1 MIGLL
6 SSGWPK
12 GKIGSMLP
20 TVPRLRLV
28 FATIAMLA
36 LTLSISPARTEA
48 RGSVQRVGVEPVWIE
63 VPDTWRLRDGP
74 AEDNPHYDAP
84 SQVPG
89 LGPSVAIALE
99 DSSNGPHRE
108 GAAKVLSREG
118 RLIDGHQAEILHWR
132 FDAEGSRGITVVLED
147 MRPGQRMLVMGWMPE
162 QDWSRRSGEIMRIV
176 DSIRVG
182 DDSAAGDVQGGAA
195 AVPSGPLK
203 TFEVGNIAAVQ
214 NGPSRPALIKLK
226 TAVFVRTIRT
236 YHWNNARGAK
246 PGTITLTSGDGRVHG
261 PWRARGLPGQGG
273 VRNAYWEVRVD
284 ERIEAGTYTVSTSN
298 NATWATNAGTGGR
311 GFYTI
316 TWQEIAEDDTPE
328 IGGTPSDSSTAQ
340 PHDTPSNEAPVSAGM
355 QAGSPS
361 ADAVLFDGVA
371 GENWAELGI
380 AGGDFK
386 KFARFDNRT
395 LVVDAPA
402 GSGWAKTGV
411 WSKGMPVPAVV
422 NDGAKLTFALDPERT
437 SSLVLA
443 LGTRDGIEEWSAH
456 DIRVAWSRGDD
467 GLSAR
472 MTLWLRQ
479 VEVMAVRLG
488 PDAPAKIE
496 IEIGADRAVKV
507 SVPSGEHLE
516 ALLPEDVAG
525 KPMRIYALAHAPGEQ
540 KPAQM
545 ALRTITLGA
554 PTPSSSLSS
563 DPHAPLEGTRKLSLF
578 DGNLGSR
585 WIANAAQG
593 GRFSEHA
600 RLVNG
605 ALLVDVPK
613 DNGLGRVGFYSAEP
627 VVWLDRF
634 TGEASATLSF
644 RFDGARTTGFMIA
657 LTVPGAGGVLG
668 ALPGEPAAVLHWRRK
683 AKGAG
688 TRATLSIVPPHTG
701 PAIDEQLLDTMPSEV
716 KLVLT
721 PGGLAVIA
729 DGFSDK
735 VTPWPAAVSGNGLR
749 VWVMSLPDDAQQPVK
764 MALQSITL
772 EQTAGDMPAAEAPQ
786 AGVAP
791 LDTRVLASAVA
802 HGDWEPAGVAGGDF
816 ARFARWT
823 DTGLAVDVPSGSS
836 WGKTGLLSAAP
847 VVELDERAYR
857 TPYRIRV
864 TVDPRATT
872 GFAFALG
879 GDKRPDMWATNRLWV
894 SLVRH
899 DGGRY
904 MLAVHRTNYEVWSR
918 MIAASVVEQQWDGTL
933 DIDLGINWSRVTMGK
948 VTTIRAPAGFDWLSK
963 LHASIVS
970 HPARENEASRLSLRS
985 ISGGWVTPA
994 GMSSDERLELVDN
1007 KLFDADGFLADLAS
1021 GATPALAGVAGQTSL
1036 GKADVGGLLD
1046 APELSVKP
1054 EPPSSQTPPAP
1065 ADRRSHWL
1073 DSIWPV
1079 SVAHAQAAPTTPD
1092 CAKEVDAHI
1101 EEARRIEITLGDQG
1115 DIKGAM
1121 VDLGLTL
1128 LGKSKFEDD
1137 SWKETI
1143 RGLADRA
1150 VNAWQD
1156 GQAIGEDWNDDRAG
1170 DMVVHFMQAAMK
1182 IGLSSDSLAD
1192 ERTFRDINRNVR
1204 DTWAKALKNLPEDRA
1219 RAIIADLSKSVTG
1232 ATPNHDLYKEL
1243 LDKGSQID
1251 FGTAFGQGAEG
1262 ERKAMLWTLANTTL
1276 TTFSP
1281 HYAIG
1286 KEIANVAVQTA
1297 KRAKAFVVNDRVR
1310 SMYEAWREEIAKN
1323 GGAGQDAFYAA
1334 RTVIGD
1340 RVPLTEAKNALR
1352 KSPNEA
1358 VSDAAAESYL
1368 FKQFAKWYEAEKG
1381 AGKAADGLSKA
1392 KSGLGSTKCRWEI
1405 ERQLPAGAGGGDK
1418 CKYEIEVLKKYAA
1431 LDAQIRSRL
1440 NAWMKPGNA
1449 CSAPAAIDSDVQH
1462 LMCQLVQWGE
1472 DGYKASLSKRLEDC
1486 GLLDYGKDR
1495 SALVNRVKERLPK
1508 LNVEKLT
1515 ALMNR
1520 AGIPSADEFLNC
1532 LCQDGG
1538 GFHYYKG
1545 ADAGGPCRRIG
1556 PLGGVSWS
1564 GFRVK
1569 DYSGC
1574 AKAFPLKDGRTVID
1588 AIADTA
1594 MGIRI
1599 DQK

>member
-1 MIGLL
+1 
-6 SSGWPK
+6 
-12 GKIGSMLP
+12 MLP
-20 TVPRLRLV
+20 SLRGLRRIFAGLTVLAITLV
-28 FATIAMLA
+28 MV
-36 LTLSISPARTEA
+36 SPLDAGARSE
-48 RGSVQRVGVEPVWIE
+48 VQRAGVEPVWIE
-63 VPDTWRLRDGP
+63 VPMNWRLREGP
-74 AEDNPHYDAP
+74 ADDNPHYDAP
-84 SQVPG
+84 SAVPG

-99 DSSNGPHRE
+99 DAGNGPHRE
-108 GAAKVLSREG
+108 GAATVLSRQH
-118 RLIDGHQAEILHWR
+118 RLIDGHKAEILHWR
-132 FDAEGSRGITVVLED
+132 FADEGSRGITVVLED
-147 MRPGQRMLVMGWMPE
+147 MRPGQRILVMGWMPE
-162 QDWSRRSGEIMRIV
+162 PDWGQRASEIMRIV

-182 DDSAAGDVQGGAA
+182 DDSAEGDVQTVTAG
-195 AVPSGPLK
+195 VPAGPVK

-214 NGPSRPALIKLK
+214 NGPSRPTVIKLK

-246 PGTITLTSGDGRVHG
+246 PGTITLTSGEGRVYG
-261 PWRARGLPGQGG
+261 PWRARGLAGQGG
-273 VRNAYWEVRVD
+273 VRNAYWEAQID
-284 ERIEAGTYTVSTSN
+284 ERVEAGTYTISTSS

-316 TWQEIAEDDTPE
+316 TWQEIVEDDTPE
-328 IGGTPSDSSTAQ
+328 IGGSSSESSTDK
-340 PHDTPSNEAPVSAGM
+340 PDGTPSNNATAPVSSGP
-355 QAGSPS
+355 QAGSPT
-361 ADAVLFDGVA
+361 AATVLFDGVPGA
-371 GENWAELGI
+371 NWAELGI

-395 LVVDAPA
+395 LVVDVPA
-402 GSGWAKTGV
+402 GSGWAKTGI
-411 WSKGMPVPAVV
+411 WSKDMPVPAVAHS
-422 NDGAKLTFALDPERT
+422 GAKLTFALDPRRT

-456 DIRVAWSRGDD
+456 DIRVAWSRSDD

-472 MTLWLRQ
+472 LTLWLRQ
-479 VEVMAVRLG
+479 AEVMAVRLG
-488 PDAPAKIE
+488 PDAPASIE
-496 IEIGADRAVKV
+496 IEIGTDRAIKV

-516 ALLPEDVAG
+516 ALLPQDVAG
-525 KPMRIYALAHAPGEQ
+525 RPMRIYALAHAPGEQ

-545 ALRTITLGA
+545 ALRSITLGM
-554 PTPSSSLSS
+554 PLPSGELAN
-563 DPHAPLEGTRKLSLF
+563 DPHAPFEGSRKLTLF
-578 DGNLGSR
+578 DGNLGAR

-613 DNGLGRVGFYSAEP
+613 DNGLGRVGLYSAEP

-634 TGEASATLSF
+634 TGEARATLTF
-644 RFDGARTTGFMIA
+644 RFDSSRTTGFMIA
-657 LTVPGAGGVLG
+657 LTVPGAGGVPG
-668 ALPGEPAAVLHWRRK
+668 ALPGEPAAILHWRK
-683 AKGAG
+683 KVKGAG
-688 TRATLSIVPPHTG
+688 TRATLSLVPPHGG

-721 PGGLAVIA
+721 PGGIAVIA
-729 DGFSDK
+729 DGFSDR
-735 VTPWPAAVSGNGLR
+735 VTPWPAAVSGQGLR
-749 VWVMSLPDDAQQPVK
+749 IWVMSHPDDAQQPVN
-764 MALQSITL
+764 MALQSIML
-772 EQTAGDMPAAEAPQ
+772 EQTVGTAPAVETPQ
-786 AGVAP
+786 DGVAP
-791 LDTRVLASAVA
+791 LDSRVMASAAA
-802 HGDWEPAGVAGGDF
+802 HDEWEPIGVAGGDF
-816 ARFARWT
+816 SRFARWT
-823 DTGLAVDVPSGSS
+823 GTGLVIDVPPENS
-836 WGKTGLLSAAP
+836 WGKTGLLSAGP

-857 TPYRIRV
+857 TPYRMRFN
-864 TVDPRATT
+864 VDPSATS
-872 GFAFALG
+872 GFAVALG
-879 GDKRPDMWATNRLWV
+879 ADKRPDMWATNRLWV

-899 DGGRY
+899 AAGHY
-904 MLAVHRTNYEVWSR
+904 MLSLHRTNYAVWSR
-918 MIAASVVEQQWDGTL
+918 QIAVSLVEKQWDGTL
-933 DIDLGINWSRVTMGK
+933 DIDLGINWSRVTMGN
-948 VTTIRAPAGFDWLSK
+948 VATIYAPAGFDWLSK
-963 LHASIVS
+963 LHASIVC
-970 HPARENEASRLSLRS
+970 HPSRENEASRLSLLS

-994 GMSSDERLELVDN
+994 GMSSDERLQLVDN
-1007 KLFDADGFLADLAS
+1007 KLFDVDSFLKDMAS
-1021 GATPALAGVAGQTSL
+1021 GATPDPAGVPGHTSL
-1036 GKADVGGLLD
+1036 GKADIGGLLD
-1046 APELSVKP
+1046 APNLSVKP

-1065 ADRRSHWL
+1065 AGRRSRL
-1073 DSIWPV
+1073 FDFLWPV
-1079 SVAHAQAAPTTPD
+1079 SVAHAQTTPATPD
-1092 CAKEVDAHI
+1092 CAKEIDAHI
-1101 EEARRIEITLGDQG
+1101 DEARRIEITLGDQG

-1137 SWKETI
+1137 TWKETM

-1182 IGLSSDSLAD
+1182 IGLSSDSLSD

-1262 ERKAMLWTLANTTL
+1262 ERKAMLWTLANSTL

-1297 KRAKAFVVNDRVR
+1297 QRAKAFVVNDRVR

-1340 RVPLTEAKNALR
+1340 RVPLTEAKNAMR
-1352 KSPNEA
+1352 KSPNDPI
-1358 VSDAAAESYL
+1358 SDAAAEAYL

-1381 AGKAADGLSKA
+1381 AGAAADGLSKA
-1392 KSGLGSTKCRWEI
+1392 KSGLASTKCRWEI
-1405 ERQLPAGAGGGDK
+1405 ERQLPAGAGDGDK
-1418 CKYEIEVLKKYAA
+1418 CKYEVEVLKKYAE

-1449 CSAPAAIDSDVQH
+1449 CSAPAAIDSEVQH

-1472 DGYKASLSKRLEDC
+1472 DGYKASLGKRLEDC

-1495 SALVNRVKERLPK
+1495 STLINRVKERLPK

-1520 AGIPSADEFLNC
+1520 AGIASADEFLNC

-1599 DQK
+1599 DQR

>member
-1 MIGLL
+1 M
-6 SSGWPK
+6 
-12 GKIGSMLP
+12 
-20 TVPRLRLV
+20 V
-28 FATIAMLA
+28 
-36 LTLSISPARTEA
+36 SPLHAEA
-48 RGSVQRVGVEPVWIE
+48 RSGVQRVGVEPVWIE
-63 VPDTWRLRDGP
+63 VPDNWRRREGP
-74 AEDNPHYDAP
+74 ADDNPHYDAP
-84 SQVPG
+84 SEVPG
-89 LGPSVAIALE
+89 LGPSIAIALE
-99 DSSNGPHRE
+99 DAGNGPHQE
-108 GAAKVLSREG
+108 GAATVLSRED
-118 RLIDGHQAEILHWR
+118 RLIDGYKAEILHWR
-132 FDAEGSRGITVVLED
+132 FADEGSRGITVVLED
-147 MRPGQRMLVMGWMPE
+147 MRPGQRILVMGWMREP
-162 QDWSRRSGEIMRIV
+162 DWRQHASEIMRIV

-182 DDSAAGDVQGGAA
+182 DDSAAGDVQVGKAS
-195 AVPSGPLK
+195 VPVGPVK
-203 TFEVGNIAAVQ
+203 AFEVGNIAAVQ
-214 NGPSRPALIKLK
+214 NGPSRPTVIKLK

-236 YHWNNARGAK
+236 YHWNNASGAK
-246 PGTITLTSGDGRVHG
+246 PGTITLTSGEGRVYG

-273 VRNAYWEVRVD
+273 VRNAYWEVKVD
-284 ERIEAGTYTVSTSN
+284 DRIEAGTYTISTSS
-298 NATWATNAGTGGR
+298 NATWATNAQAGGR
-311 GFYTI
+311 GFYAI
-316 TWQEIAEDDTPE
+316 TWQELAEDDTPE
-328 IGGTPSDSSTAQ
+328 IGGASSESSTGK
-340 PHDTPSNEAPVSAGM
+340 PDGTPSNNATAPASTGT
-355 QAGSPS
+355 QAGNPT
-361 ADAVLFDGVA
+361 AQAVLFDGVL
-371 GENWAELGI
+371 GQNWAELGI

-395 LVVDAPA
+395 LVVDVPA
-402 GSGWAKTGV
+402 GSGWAKTGI
-411 WSKGMPVPAVV
+411 WSTDMPVPAVA
-422 NDGAKLTFALDPERT
+422 NSGAKLTFALDPRRT

-443 LGTRDGIEEWSAH
+443 LSTRDGIEEWSAH
-456 DIRVAWSRGDD
+456 DIRVAWSRSDD

-472 MTLWLRQ
+472 LTLWLRQ
-479 VEVMAVRLG
+479 AEVMAVRLG
-488 PDAPAKIE
+488 PDAPASIE
-496 IEIGADRAVKV
+496 IEIGTDRAIKV

-516 ALLPEDVAG
+516 AQLPEDAAS
-525 KPMRIYALAHAPGEQ
+525 KPMRVYTLAHAPGEQ

-545 ALRTITLGA
+545 ALRSITLGTPMA
-554 PTPSSSLSS
+554 PGELAN
-563 DPHAPLEGTRKLSLF
+563 DAHAPFEGSRKLTLF
-578 DGNLGSR
+578 DGSLGTR

-605 ALLVDVPK
+605 GLLVDVPK
-613 DNGLGRVGFYSAEP
+613 DNGLGRVGLYSAEP

-634 TGEASATLSF
+634 TGEASSTLSF
-644 RFDGARTTGFMIA
+644 RFDASRTTGFMIA
-657 LTVPGAGGVLG
+657 LTVPGAGGVVG
-668 ALPGEPAAVLHWRRK
+668 ALPGEPAAILHWRK
-683 AKGAG
+683 KVKGAG
-688 TRATLSIVPPHTG
+688 TRATLSIIPPHTG

-716 KLVLT
+716 KLVLS
-721 PGGLAVIA
+721 PGGIAVIA

-735 VTPWPAAVSGNGLR
+735 VTPWPAAVSGQGLR
-749 VWVMSLPDDAQQPVK
+749 VWVMSQPDDAQQPVK
-764 MALQSITL
+764 MALQSIML
-772 EQTAGDMPAAEAPQ
+772 EQTAGGAPAVVPPQ

-791 LDTRVLASAVA
+791 LDSRVLASAAA
-802 HGDWEPAGVAGGDF
+802 HDEWEPIGVAGGDF
-816 ARFARWT
+816 LRFARWT
-823 DTGLAVDVPSGSS
+823 DTGLVIDVPPGNS

-847 VVELDERAYR
+847 VVALDERAYR
-857 TPYRIRV
+857 TPYRIRFN
-864 TVDPRATT
+864 VDPSATS
-872 GFAFALG
+872 GFAVALG
-879 GDKRPDMWATNRLWV
+879 ADKRPDMWATNRLWV
-894 SLVRH
+894 TLVRH
-899 DGGRY
+899 ARGHY
-904 MLAVHRTNYEVWSR
+904 VLSLHRTNYEVWSR
-918 MIAASVVEQQWDGTL
+918 GIAASLVQQWDGTL
-933 DIDLGINWSRVTMGK
+933 DIDMGINWSRVTMGK
-948 VTTIRAPAGFDWLSK
+948 VTSIRAPSGFDWLSK
-963 LHASIVS
+963 LHASIVT
-970 HPARENEASRLSLRS
+970 HPARENEASRLSLLS

-994 GMSSDERLELVDN
+994 GMSSDNRLQLVDN
-1007 KLFDADGFLADLAS
+1007 KLFDADAFLKDLAS
-1021 GATPALAGVAGQTSL
+1021 GSTVAPVGEAGQTSF
-1036 GKADVGGLLD
+1036 GKAEVGGLLD
-1046 APELSVKP
+1046 APDLAVEP
-1054 EPPSSQTPPAP
+1054 EPPASPAPPAP
-1065 ADRRSHWL
+1065 ADRRSGL
-1073 DSIWPV
+1073 FDFIWPV
-1079 SVAHAQAAPTTPD
+1079 GVANAQSVPAAAD

-1128 LGKSKFEDD
+1128 LGKSKFDDD
-1137 SWKETI
+1137 SWKETM
-1143 RGLADRA
+1143 RGIADRA

-1156 GQAIGEDWNDDRAG
+1156 GQAIGEDWNEDQAG
-1170 DMVVHFMQAAMK
+1170 DMVIHFMQAAMK
-1182 IGLSSDSLAD
+1182 IGLSSDSLSD

-1232 ATPNHDLYKEL
+1232 AIPDHDIYKEL

-1262 ERKAMLWTLANTTL
+1262 ERKAMLWTLANSTL

-1340 RVPLTEAKNALR
+1340 RVPLTEAKNAMR

-1358 VSDAAAESYL
+1358 VSDAAAEAYL

-1381 AGKAADGLSKA
+1381 AGKAADGLAKA
-1392 KSGLGSTKCRWEI
+1392 KSGFASTKCRWEI

-1418 CKYEIEVLKKYAA
+1418 CKYEIEVLKKYAE

-1449 CSAPAAIDSDVQH
+1449 CSTPAAIDSDVQH

-1472 DGYKASLSKRLEDC
+1472 DSYKASLGKRLEDC

-1495 SALVNRVKERLPK
+1495 STLVNRVKERLPK

-1520 AGIPSADEFLNC
+1520 AGVSSADEFLNC

-1569 DYSGC
+1569 DYSSC
-1574 AKAFPLKDGRTVID
+1574 AKAFPLKEGRTIIE
-1588 AIADTA
+1588 AIADSA

>member
-1 MIGLL
+1 MLL
-6 SSGWPK
+6 ILQPLRWAFSGFTALA
-12 GKIGSMLP
+12 ITL
-20 TVPRLRLV
+20 
-28 FATIAMLA
+28 AML
-36 LTLSISPARTEA
+36 SPPAAEA
-48 RGSVQRVGVEPVWIE
+48 RSGVQRVGVEPVWIE
-63 VPDTWRLRDGP
+63 VPDTWRLREGP

-84 SQVPG
+84 SEVPG

-99 DSSNGPHRE
+99 DAANGPHQE
-108 GAAKVLSREG
+108 GAATVLSRES
-118 RLIDGHQAEILHWR
+118 RLIGGHRAKILHWR
-132 FDAEGSRGITVVLED
+132 FADEGSRGITVVLED
-147 MRPGQRMLVMGWMPE
+147 MRPGQRILVMGWMPE
-162 QDWSRRSGEIMRIV
+162 QDWTQRSHEIMRIV

-182 DDSAAGDVQGGAA
+182 DDSAAGDVQEGAA
-195 AVPSGPLK
+195 AVPVGPVK
-203 TFEVGNIAAVQ
+203 TFEIGNIAAVQ
-214 NGPSRPALIKLK
+214 NGPSRPTLIKLN

-246 PGTITLTSGDGRVHG
+246 PGTITLTSRDGRAYG

-273 VRNAYWEVRVD
+273 VRNAYWEVEVD
-284 ERIEAGTYTVSTSN
+284 QRIEAGTYTISTSN
-298 NATWATNAGTGGR
+298 NATWATNAQAGGR

-316 TWQEIAEDDTPE
+316 TWQELADDDTPE
-328 IGGTPSDSSTAQ
+328 IGGEKPPGSSNDQPDGAQ
-340 PHDTPSNEAPVSAGM
+340 SENAASPESTGTQTNDTSSGAA
-355 QAGSPS
+355 
-361 ADAVLFDGVA
+361 LFDGTL
-371 GENWAELGI
+371 GESWSELGI

-395 LVVDAPA
+395 LVVDVPA
-402 GSGWAKTGV
+402 GSGWGKTGL
-411 WSKGMPVPAVV
+411 WSKDMPVPAVA
-422 NDGAKLTFALDPERT
+422 NGGAKLTFAFDPKRT
-437 SSLVLA
+437 SSLVIA

-456 DIRVAWSRGDD
+456 DIRVAWSRSED
-467 GLSAR
+467 GTAAR
-472 MTLWLRQ
+472 MTMWLRQ
-479 VEVMAVRLG
+479 AEVMAVRLG
-488 PDAPAKIE
+488 PEAPATIE
-496 IEIGADRAVKV
+496 IEFGADRVIKVK
-507 SVPSGEHLE
+507 VPSGEHLE
-516 ALLPEDVAG
+516 ARLPDDVAG
-525 KPMRIYALAHAPGEQ
+525 KPMRIFALAHAPGEQ

-545 ALRTITLGA
+545 ALRSITLGA
-554 PTPSSSLSS
+554 PTPSDALSS
-563 DPHAPLEGTRKLSLF
+563 DPHAPLERSRKLTLF
-578 DGNLGSR
+578 DGDFGSR
-585 WIANAAQG
+585 WVANAAQG

-600 RLVNG
+600 RLLNG

-613 DNGLGRVGFYSAEP
+613 DNGLGRVGLYSAEP

-634 TGEASATLSF
+634 TGEARATLSF

-657 LTVPGAGGVLG
+657 LTLPGAGGVAG

-683 AKGAG
+683 AKSAG

-735 VTPWPAAVSGNGLR
+735 VTPWPAAVNGNGLR

-764 MALQSITL
+764 MVLQSITL
-772 EQTAGDMPAAEAPQ
+772 EQTAGDVPAAEAPQ

-791 LDTRVLASAVA
+791 LDTRVLASAAA
-802 HGDWEPAGVAGGDF
+802 HSDWEPIGVAGGDF
-816 ARFARWT
+816 ARFARWM
-823 DTGLAVDVPSGSS
+823 DTGLAVDVPPGSS

-864 TVDPRATT
+864 NVDPRATT

-879 GDKRPDMWATNRLWV
+879 GDKRPDMWPTNRLWV

-918 MIAASVVEQQWDGTL
+918 MIAASVVEKQWDGTL
-933 DIDLGINWSRVTMGK
+933 DIDLGINWSRVTMGN

-970 HPARENEASRLSLRS
+970 HPARENEAASLSLRS
-985 ISGGWVTPA
+985 ISAGWVTPP
-994 GMSSDERLELVDN
+994 GMSSDERLQLVDDT
-1007 KLFDADGFLADLAS
+1007 LFDADAFLSDLAS
-1021 GATPALAGVAGQTSL
+1021 GATRTPPGVAEQTSL
-1036 GKADVGGLLD
+1036 GKAEAGVLLD
-1046 APELSVKP
+1046 APTLAVKP
-1054 EPPSSQTPPAP
+1054 EPPESQAPVAPP
-1065 ADRRSHWL
+1065 DRRSHWL
-1073 DSIWPV
+1073 HSIWPIGI
-1079 SVAHAQAAPTTPD
+1079 AHAQSAPATPD
-1092 CAKEVDAHI
+1092 CAKEFDAHI
-1101 EEARRIEITLGDQG
+1101 DEARRIEITLGEQG

-1128 LGKSKFEDD
+1128 IGKSKFEDD

-1156 GQAIGEDWNDDRAG
+1156 GQAIGDDWNEDRAG

-1182 IGLSSDSLAD
+1182 IGLSSDSLSD

-1219 RAIIADLSKSVTG
+1219 RAIIADLSRSVTG

-1340 RVPLTEAKNALR
+1340 RVPLTEAKNAMR
-1352 KSPNEA
+1352 KSPNDA
-1358 VSDAAAESYL
+1358 VSDAAAEAYL

-1381 AGKAADGLSKA
+1381 AGKAADGLAKA
-1392 KSGLGSTKCRWEI
+1392 KSGLASTKCRWQI

-1418 CKYEIEVLKKYAA
+1418 CKYEIEVLKKYAE

-1440 NAWMKPGNA
+1440 NAWMKPGNS
-1449 CSAPAAIDSDVQH
+1449 CSAPAGVDSEVQH
-1462 LMCQLVQWGE
+1462 LMCQLVEWGE
-1472 DGYKASLSKRLEDC
+1472 DSYKASLGKWLEDC

-1520 AGIPSADEFLNC
+1520 AGIASADEFLNC

-1569 DYSGC
+1569 DYSSC
-1574 AKAFPLKDGRTVID
+1574 AKAYPLKDGRTIID